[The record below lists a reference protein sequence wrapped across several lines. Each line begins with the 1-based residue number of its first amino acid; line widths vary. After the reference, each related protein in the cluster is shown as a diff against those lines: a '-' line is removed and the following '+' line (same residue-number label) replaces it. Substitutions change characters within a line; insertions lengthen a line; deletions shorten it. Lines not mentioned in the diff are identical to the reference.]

1 MALPLVL
8 TFVVDDGRDNHGPCQ
23 FEHYLNQRRCFG
35 MKMRRRRS
43 KMMMMMVTK
52 MIMTMMT
59 MVVVRIT
66 MMMMM
71 MVMPI

>member
-23 FEHYLNQRRCFG
+23 FEHYLNKRCCFG

-43 KMMMMMVTK
+43 RMMMMMAK

-59 MVVVRIT
+59 MVVVSIT

-71 MVMPI
+71 VMRI

>member
-43 KMMMMMVTK
+43 RMMMMMAK

-71 MVMPI
+71 VMRI

>member
-43 KMMMMMVTK
+43 RMMMMMAK

>member
-43 KMMMMMVTK
+43 RMMTMMAK